1 MAIMIRTRCCLYEE
15 RNMVKEIATI
25 RLKNG
30 LLSVNCFLVKRAIGF
45 ILIDTG
51 FTKDRGF
58 FKGLV
63 AITKLKQLINSL
75 PPEEENSKERSRPR
89 INQFCFLKEDP
100 YGC

>member
-1 MAIMIRTRCCLYEE
+1 
-15 RNMVKEIATI
+15 MVKEIATI

-75 PPEEENSKERSRPR
+75 PPEEKLKRKIARHKL
-89 INQFCFLKEDP
+89 INFVS
-100 YGC
+100 